1 MPLWSALDRM
11 PRTATLPELLLPMLS
26 VEGGCNKVSMKIE
39 TSRLTLRP
47 WDEEDIEQLVLGLN
61 DLTVAKWLAF
71 VPHPYLTSH
80 AKDWVHR
87 CREIPG
93 ASGRPIAYEFALE
106 LGMSAW

>member
-1 MPLWSALDRM
+1 MPLWSASDRM

-71 VPHPYLTSH
+71 VPHP
-80 AKDWVHR
+80 
-87 CREIPG
+87 
-93 ASGRPIAYEFALE
+93 
-106 LGMSAW
+106 

>member
-1 MPLWSALDRM
+1 M

-71 VPHPYLTSH
+71 VPHP
-80 AKDWVHR
+80 
-87 CREIPG
+87 
-93 ASGRPIAYEFALE
+93 
-106 LGMSAW
+106 